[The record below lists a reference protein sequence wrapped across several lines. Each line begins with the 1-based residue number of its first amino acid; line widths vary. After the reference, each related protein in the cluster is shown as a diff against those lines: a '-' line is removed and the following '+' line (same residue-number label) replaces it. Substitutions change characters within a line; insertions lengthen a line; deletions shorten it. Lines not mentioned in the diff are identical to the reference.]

1 MLTHSKE
8 RAGEKKKLQVFLT
21 IRVNEIVMDEIKTIQ
36 AKASRKG
43 GRPKKNIKYDQ
54 KLTVMCTLIERKVIE
69 AKAKAALLS
78 VSEFLRKTGIGG
90 KIDRQQKVLPK
101 EVLAFTATINH
112 MAANL
117 NQIAKKRNGI
127 EELNALERA
136 ELQYFS
142 GQFKQ
147 IAKDIKTYLQ

>member
-1 MLTHSKE
+1 ME
-8 RAGEKKKLQVFLT
+8 G
-21 IRVNEIVMDEIKTIQ
+21 IKIKQ
-36 AKASRKG
+36 AKESNKG
-43 GRPKKNIKYDQ
+43 GRPKKNIKCDQ

-78 VSEFLRKTGIGG
+78 ISEFLRKTGLGG

-147 IAKDIKTYLQ
+147 LAKDIKTYLQ